1 MSDDDPTDIIYRPG
15 QGRGRAR
22 SASGHVPIETNGPDD
37 TDVVD
42 RPSERINQNE
52 ETEVVGAQRTASALP
67 RDLVRGW
74 LVVVSG
80 PGQGRSLEIGTGQNQ
95 IGRDSTNRIALPFGD
110 RTISREIHAVV
121 VYDPRSR
128 SFFVSNN
135 QVGANLTYLNGDVVL
150 SHSKLTLGDQI
161 QIGATYLR
169 FVPFCGEAFDWSDIP
184 LEEEAPAPVAPPVG
198 SGRDG
203 SRGGD
208 PNTIL
213 IRGND

>member
-1 MSDDDPTDIIYRPG
+1 MSTDDPTRIIRKPG
-15 QGRGRAR
+15 EIHAGTPAG
-22 SASGHVPIETNGPDD
+22 SNHGPIDPNDPEKTRVWPP
-37 TDVVD
+37 VESV
-42 RPSERINQNE
+42 NQNE
-52 ETEVVGAQRTASALP
+52 ETQGPAQPTASAP

-80 PGQGRSLEIGTGQNQ
+80 PGQGRSVEIGTGQNQ
-95 IGRDSTNRIALPFGD
+95 IGRDATNRIALPFGD
-110 RTISREIHAVV
+110 RTISRETHAVV
-121 VYDPRSR
+121 VYDPKSR

-161 QIGATYLR
+161 QIGSTYLR
-169 FVPFCGEAFDWSDIP
+169 FVPLCGEAFDWSDVP
-184 LEEEAPAPVAPPVG
+184 LEEETPAPVAPPVR
-198 SGRDG
+198 SGRD
-203 SRGGD
+203 SNRGGD

>member
-1 MSDDDPTDIIYRPG
+1 MSDYDPTRIIRKPG
-15 QGRGRAR
+15 EIDGGAPVG
-22 SASGHVPIETNGPDD
+22 SNHGPIDPKDPEKTRVWPP
-37 TDVVD
+37 VESV
-42 RPSERINQNE
+42 NQNE
-52 ETEVVGAQRTASALP
+52 ETQGPAQSTASAP